1 VLGRRLGGLP
11 LRAWARDSLLL
22 LLAALAAASGAW
34 ALASWLA
41 WPAGVLGLVLQLAV
55 SGLAGTAIY
64 GLLAGAA
71 GVPEARQ
78 LLLRLSRPRL

>member
-1 VLGRRLGGLP
+1 MP

-22 LLAALAAASGAW
+22 LMAALAAAAAAW
-34 ALASWLA
+34 ALASWLV

-55 SGLAGTAIY
+55 SGLVGTAIY
-64 GLLAGAA
+64 GLLAAAA

-78 LLLRLSRPRL
+78 LLLQLSRPRR